1 MNNDLCSI
9 SLVFWQ
15 HIQPF
20 DFWLLTHIN
29 QDWGSSFL
37 DTVLPYLRE
46 TLFWVPLYLFLIL
59 FVTINFGVRGWWW
72 ILGFILVV
80 VCSDMISSQLI
91 KKNVM
96 RMRPC
101 RDISVAQHI
110 RFFVNYCPQSSSFTS
125 SHATSHFAQAMFIF
139 LTLRHIIGKWSWL
152 FFVWAFLIAYTQVYV
167 AVHYPFDVICGSLLG
182 CGIGFAVTKLFHKQI
197 GMLSLVK

>member
-9 SLVFWQ
+9 LLNFWQ

-29 QDWGSSFL
+29 QDWGNSFL

-46 TLFWVPLYLFLIL
+46 TLFWVPLYFFLVL
-59 FVTINFGVRGWWW
+59 FVTMNFGVKGWWW
-72 ILGFILVV
+72 ILGFILVAAL
-80 VCSDMISSQLI
+80 SDVISSKLI
-91 KKNVM
+91 KENVM
-96 RMRPC
+96 RPRPC
-101 RDISVAQHI
+101 RDLSVLQHI
-110 RFFVNYCPQSSSFTS
+110 RFFVNYCPGSSSFTS
-125 SHATSHFAQAMFIF
+125 SHATSHFAQAMFMF

-152 FFVWAFLIAYTQVYV
+152 IFVWAFLIAYTQVYV
-167 AVHYPFDVICGSLLG
+167 AVHYPFDVISGALLG